1 MEVVMRHIISSGMMY
16 VIITLSVASCVSTD
30 IIAPDISEKSVKH
43 SIPLMIEYKNLP
55 GEESIA
61 MLTPNGKKSGVTND
75 PGRLDKVMIPAIEK
89 IVKNKGYSIADDSG
103 KARAVL
109 TIDFNQFGIYWTAGP
124 SSGSGSLKAD
134 VNHYIQSKGS
144 GAKAWNWNYKNEKKY
159 GKLPGNCISGIAG
172 CTIIGIIPLMI
183 YINSQGGSEGSQMT
197 KEGNAL
203 LADYFTKLDAALP
216 NAGNVV
222 K

>member
-16 VIITLSVASCVSTD
+16 LIITLSVTGCVSTD
-30 IIAPDISEKSVKH
+30 IIAPAISERAVTQRV
-43 SIPLMIEYKNLP
+43 PLRIDYKNLP
-55 GEESIA
+55 GEDAIA
-61 MLTPNGKKSGVTND
+61 MLAPNGRKSGVTND

-89 IVKNKGYSIADDSG
+89 IVKNKGYSIADDPG

-109 TIDFNQFGIYWTAGP
+109 TIDFNQFGIYWSSRP
-124 SSGSGSLKAD
+124 SSSSGSLKAD
-134 VNHYIQSKGS
+134 VDHYIQSKGS
-144 GAKAWNWNYKNEKKY
+144 GAKAWKWNYKNEKKY
-159 GKLPGNCISGIAG
+159 GKLPGNCIAGIAG

-183 YINSQGGSEGSQMT
+183 YINSQGGSEGTQMT

-203 LADYFTKLDAALP
+203 LTDYFTKLDAALP
-216 NAGNVV
+216 NAGSVV